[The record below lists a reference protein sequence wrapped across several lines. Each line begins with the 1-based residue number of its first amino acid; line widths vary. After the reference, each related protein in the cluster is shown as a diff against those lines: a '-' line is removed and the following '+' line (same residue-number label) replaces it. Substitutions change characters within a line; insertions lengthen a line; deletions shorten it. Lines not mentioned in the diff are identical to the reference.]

1 MIEQAPEVSPTQVNK
16 SADSIRSAVTWNGW
30 LGMIVVVFLFFF
42 AQVVGTV
49 LLSLYTGSRGW
60 NETQANNWLSASVY
74 GQFIFILIV
83 ESLIIAGIYF
93 FLKFRGTT
101 LKAIG
106 LIRPRWRDLGY
117 GLLAAPVY
125 FVIYFISLIAVSY
138 LFPSFNVSQSQDVG
152 FNNVVGFLP
161 LLLTFI
167 SLAVLP
173 PITEEI
179 MMRGMFYSSAKKVMP
194 MLLAAGVTSLLFAAA
209 HLPEGSDGAPLY
221 VAAVDTFV
229 LSAVLIYL
237 REKTGGL
244 WSSITLHMLK
254 NTVAFL
260 ALYIFVS

>member
-1 MIEQAPEVSPTQVNK
+1 MTDTAPEPNATPAAKSPD
-16 SADSIRSAVTWNGW
+16 AIRSKVTWNGW
-30 LGMIVVVFLFFF
+30 LGMVFAIFIFFF
-42 AQVVGTV
+42 AQIVGTI
-49 LLSLYTGSRGW
+49 LLSLYTGTRGW
-60 NETQANNWLSASVY
+60 DEAQANDWLSASVF
-74 GQFIFILIV
+74 GQFFFILIV
-83 ESLIIAGIYF
+83 EALIVAGIYF
-93 FLKFRGTT
+93 FLKFNGTS

-106 LIRPRWRDLGY
+106 LIKPRWRDLGY

-125 FVIYFISLIAVSY
+125 FVIYFISLVAVSY
-138 LFPSFNVSQSQDVG
+138 LFPSFNVSQGQDVG
-152 FNNVVGFLP
+152 FNDVAGFLP

-179 MMRGMFYSSAKKVMP
+179 MMRGFFYSSAKKVMP
-194 MLLAAGVTSLLFAAA
+194 MLIAAGVTCLLFAVA

-244 WSSITLHMLK
+244 WSSITLHMIK